1 MAMIT
6 TNNIYRVLP
15 MCQALGQD
23 LSVCSLFI
31 LRIAVRYELFD
42 LHFIDEITEASNTIP
57 ITTILMVLKC
67 WRTDL
72 KSLVERVN
80 KQTPRSHFWRV
91 GLGRSGV
98 ESQPLPST
106 ASTK

>member
-6 TNNIYRVLP
+6 TKNMYRAFP

-23 LSVCSLFI
+23 PSVCSLFI
-31 LRIAVRYELFD
+31 LRIAVMYELSD
-42 LHFIDEITEASNTIP
+42 LHFIDEITDASNTMP

-67 WRTDL
+67 WHRDL
-72 KSLVERVN
+72 KSLVEHVK
-80 KQTPRSHFWRV
+80 KQTPRSRFWRV
-91 GLGRSGV
+91 GLGRSGG